1 MVQKRF
7 IFAFLALMLA
17 LSSVSAF
24 SIDSGNDVSVCAGTT
39 STIIDTISEQGSYSI
54 TSSGSASSFSTTI
67 PSGLIA
73 DEQGVIYSYIS
84 PPSTALPG
92 DYELTVNVKGN
103 NEIREAKHNI
113 KVTDC
118 HAAALSIDSTSKTSC
133 TCEEAVFL
141 LILKNS
147 GGYLESY
154 NIFAEGTAKKWVTL
168 SDSVVIVGPGE
179 EKAVKAYVKA
189 PCDVY
194 GKYDITFK
202 AQSTTSLSVSTTK
215 ASLDIK
221 PCYEYSLEIPK
232 SYYSLCGD
240 ENIKI
245 PLKVNNLGTADN
257 LYTLS
262 LNAPEW
268 INLENKQA
276 IVKSLQSYDTNVI
289 VNPPYLASG
298 NFTLLIEGVS
308 KTGDVKKSVD
318 AKVNIEKCYDVLV
331 DIDKD
336 KDKLCN
342 AVSNKY
348 QVMIKNTGKY
358 TNSFDLNIDVE
369 WASLSESRLELKSDE
384 SKTIDLDV
392 HPSYDTQAK
401 AYTLTVKAVDPVS
414 KASYSDSINIDVAT
428 LEQCYQ
434 PSIKAKVENLEL
446 SKDST
451 ATDLILLE
459 NKGTEEATYILDLSG
474 TSSKFSELNP
484 GIVTIA
490 PGKAEAVYLYVA
502 PSLLVNAGNYE
513 AIVTARMKDTTILS
527 SRTIGIKV
535 IEGKEVSKPVEV
547 EKKEEIVVENLTNKT
562 GFIERIGQGF
572 SKLGNGISSAT
583 SITGKA
589 IESSANW
596 VGKTAVSAV
605 SGVQGFF
612 SKIASSLRPIEAPLP
627 ENITAS
633 QLKQGFMTGDIS
645 ENQMRTYF
653 KSNNLS
659 DESIQLF
666 VDEWAAEK
674 ANITAAAKNSAIK
687 ETIKEENNQ
696 SEIKINLSIEK
707 SPVETPAENPSEK
720 IPEVAMGNETLIIET
735 QNLTG
740 AINPKI
746 NLNFDFSKYKK
757 YIIGAVVI
765 ILIMLLFITGAWK
778 KMIEFFEE
786 EVEEPK
792 NAPKNGKNNKKSGK
806 K

>member
-17 LSSVSAF
+17 LSLVSAF

-103 NEIREAKHNI
+103 NEVREAKHNI

-118 HAAALSIDSTSKTSC
+118 HAAALSIDSSSKTSC

-141 LILKNS
+141 LTLKNS

-232 SYYSLCGD
+232 SYYSLCED
-240 ENIKI
+240 DSLKI

-318 AKVNIEKCYDVLV
+318 AKINVEKCYNVLV

-336 KDKLCN
+336 KDRLCN

-358 TNSFDLNIDVE
+358 TNSFDVNIDIE

-392 HPSYDTQAK
+392 HPSYDTSAK
-401 AYTLTVKAVDPVS
+401 AYTLTVKAIDPVS

-434 PSIKAKVENLEL
+434 PSIKAKVDNLEL

-451 ATDLILLE
+451 ATDLIILE

-502 PSLLVNAGNYE
+502 PNLLVNAGNYE

-547 EKKEEIVVENLTNKT
+547 KEEKTEVVVENLTNKT

-589 IESSANW
+589 IESSAKW
-596 VGKTAVSAV
+596 VGKTASSAV
-605 SGVQGFF
+605 SGIGGFF
-612 SKIASSLRPIEAPLP
+612 SRIASSLRPIEAPLP

-666 VDEWAAEK
+666 VDEWTSEK

-707 SPVETPAENPSEK
+707 APAPAKTPEE
-720 IPEVAMGNETLIIET
+720 IPEIATGTGNETLIIET

-792 NAPKNGKNNKKSGK
+792 ANGKKNGKKK
-806 K
+806 